1 MASFELVGKLHEA
14 FATEQKTESFKVR
27 EFVIEEQ
34 DGNYP
39 QYIKFQLS
47 QDRCVQLD
55 NYNVGEQVRVFF
67 NLRGRAWSKDGRSG
81 YISTLDC
88 WRLERIS
95 GSTQAAT
102 PPTATAAPMAP
113 AAATPPPVA
122 PAADGDDLPF

>member
-14 FATEQKTESFKVR
+14 FATEQKTDSFKVR

-47 QDRCVQLD
+47 QDRCSQLD
-55 NYNVGEQVRVFF
+55 GYNVGEQVRIFF

-88 WRLERIS
+88 WRLERIT
-95 GSTQAAT
+95 GSTQAAPPPSASTAPTAPAT
-102 PPTATAAPMAP
+102 PP
-113 AAATPPPVA
+113 PPPVA
-122 PAADGDDLPF
+122 PAADDDLPF